1 MATVK
6 NTILLQDKMTP
17 VLRSIIK
24 SMQSTVDIMAGMD
37 GVSNKAFDGVKR
49 NVQAASDALDDFNR
63 GMDEIPTTSRRVE
76 ESISRWKNPLV
87 TAASAIYTFKSVMQG
102 ISKVTNVVDEM
113 TQTTA
118 RLNLMNDG
126 LQSTQDLQNQIYL
139 SAERSRGSYADT
151 ADIVAKLG
159 QRAGDAFS
167 SNMETIAFAEN
178 LNKQFIIAGASQ
190 QEMASASLQLTQAL
204 GSGVLRG
211 EELNA
216 VFESAPNIIQTIADY
231 LDAPIG
237 QIREMASDGQ
247 ITADIVKNAMLGATD
262 EINKQF
268 ESMPM
273 TFGQVMTSI
282 QNSAMMAFQPI
293 FDRLSKLA
301 NSEDFQVFI
310 GNITNGLVVVA
321 GILLNLFD
329 LITAVSSFMTEHWSI
344 LEPIILGVVTA
355 LGLYVGVLTAYN
367 AVQAISNGL
376 KAVATFRETTHAAAL
391 KMQTG
396 ATFAATAA
404 QYGFNAALMASPI
417 TWILIIIIAIIT
429 AIFAVVAAI
438 NHVTGTSLSALGI
451 ITGALAVA
459 GTFIINLVIGVIN
472 AIIQFIW
479 TLFVEPFIRII
490 EWVLN
495 VANGGFNSFGD
506 AVANLIGNIISWFLS
521 LGKVVT
527 KIIDAIFGTN
537 WTAGLSSLQDS
548 VLAWG
553 KNDNAITLDRNAP
566 AIDHRIEYGDA
577 WDSGYAFG
585 EGIQDTISNF
595 SLTDLFDTNIPSPDD
610 YKNPYN
616 IADIA
621 DKTKGIADKTKRIAD
636 NTKAMKNEVNISEED
651 IKLLKDVAAT
661 EFVNK
666 YTTLRPEMT
675 VQFGDVRETAD
686 VNKILEVIEDMVEE
700 AYASALVGEGA

>member
-17 VLRSIIK
+17 VLKSIIK

-37 GVSNKAFDGVKR
+37 GVSNTAFDRVKR
-49 NVQAASDALDDFNR
+49 NVQAASDALNDFNR

-87 TAASAIYTFKSVMQG
+87 TAASAIYTFKSVMKG

-167 SNMETIAFAEN
+167 SNMEIIAFAES
-178 LNKQFIIAGASQ
+178 LNKMFVIAGASQ

-216 VFESAPNIIQTIADY
+216 VFEAAPNIIQTIADY
-231 LDAPIG
+231 LDVPIG

-247 ITADIVKNAMLGATD
+247 ITADIVKNAILGATD
-262 EINKQF
+262 KINKQF
-268 ESMPM
+268 ESMPK
-273 TFGQVMTSI
+273 TFGQAMTSI
-282 QNSAMMAFQPI
+282 QNNAMMAFRPI
-293 FDRLSKLA
+293 FNKLSKLV
-301 NSEDFQVFI
+301 NSDHFQVMVE
-310 GNITNGLVVVA
+310 GITKTLVFVSGLVMEIFDLVAQVA
-321 GILLNLFD
+321 GFISEN
-329 LITAVSSFMTEHWSI
+329 WSI
-344 LEPIILGVVTA
+344 IEPIILGAATALGIYVTA
-355 LGLYVGVLTAYN
+355 LLTYN
-367 AVQAISNGL
+367 TVQAITNGIQ
-376 KAVATFRETTHAAAL
+376 AISAFRASVHAAATML
-391 KMQTG
+391 QTG

-404 QYGFNAALMASPI
+404 QHGFNAALLACPI
-417 TWILIIIIAIIT
+417 TWIILGIIAII
-429 AIFAVVAAI
+429 IVI
-438 NHVTGTSLSALGI
+438 Y
-451 ITGALAVA
+451 LAVA
-459 GTFIINLVIGVIN
+459 AFNKLAGTSVSATGIIMGVLAVAAAFILNTVIGLIN
-472 AIIQFIW
+472 AIIQMVW
-479 TLFVEPFIRII
+479 TTFVEPFIGII

-495 VANGGFNSFGD
+495 AVNGGFNSFGD
-506 AVANLIGNIISWFLS
+506 AVANLIGQIISWFLS
-521 LGKVVT
+521 LGKIVT
-527 KIIDAIFGTN
+527 KIIDAIFGTD

-553 KNDNAITLDRNAP
+553 KNENAITIERTAP
-566 AIDHRIEYGDA
+566 QIDYRMEYGAA
-577 WDSGYAFG
+577 WDAGYAFG
-585 EGIQDTISNF
+585 EGIEDTLSNF
-595 SLTDLFDTNIPSPDD
+595 SIGDLFDTNIPSPDD
-610 YKNPYN
+610 YMNPYDIAN
-616 IADIA
+616 IADN
-621 DKTKGIADKTKRIAD
+621 TKGIAD
-636 NTKAMKNEVNISEED
+636 NTKALKNEVNISEED

-686 VNKILEVIEDMVEE
+686 VNKILEVIEEMVEE

>member
-17 VLRSIIK
+17 VLKSIIK

-37 GVSNKAFDGVKR
+37 GVSNTAFDRVKR
-49 NVQAASDALDDFNR
+49 NVQAASDALNDFNR

-87 TAASAIYTFKSVMQG
+87 TAASAIYTFKSVMKG

-167 SNMETIAFAEN
+167 SNMEIIAFAES
-178 LNKQFIIAGASQ
+178 LNKMFVIAGASQ

-216 VFESAPNIIQTIADY
+216 VFETAPNIIQTIADY
-231 LDAPIG
+231 LDVPIG

-247 ITADIVKNAMLGATD
+247 ITADIVKNAILGATD
-262 EINKQF
+262 KINKQF
-268 ESMPM
+268 ESMPK
-273 TFGQVMTSI
+273 TFGQAMTSI
-282 QNSAMMAFQPI
+282 QNNAMMAFRPI
-293 FDRLSKLA
+293 FNKLSKLV
-301 NSEDFQVFI
+301 NSDHFQVMVE
-310 GNITNGLVVVA
+310 GITKTLVFVSGLVMEIFDLVAQVA
-321 GILLNLFD
+321 GFISEN
-329 LITAVSSFMTEHWSI
+329 WSI
-344 LEPIILGVVTA
+344 IEPIILGAATALGIYVTA
-355 LGLYVGVLTAYN
+355 LLTYN
-367 AVQAISNGL
+367 TVQAITNGIQ
-376 KAVATFRETTHAAAL
+376 AISAFRASVHAAATML
-391 KMQTG
+391 QTG

-404 QYGFNAALMASPI
+404 QHGFNAALLACPI
-417 TWILIIIIAIIT
+417 TWIILGIIAII
-429 AIFAVVAAI
+429 IVI
-438 NHVTGTSLSALGI
+438 Y
-451 ITGALAVA
+451 LAVA
-459 GTFIINLVIGVIN
+459 AFNKLAGTSVSATGIIMGVLAVAAAFILNTVIGLIN
-472 AIIQFIW
+472 AIIQMVW
-479 TLFVEPFIRII
+479 TTFVEPFIGII

-495 VANGGFNSFGD
+495 AVNGGFNSFGD
-506 AVANLIGNIISWFLS
+506 AVANLIGQIISWFLS
-521 LGKVVT
+521 LGKIVT
-527 KIIDAIFGTN
+527 KIIDAIFGTD

-553 KNDNAITLDRNAP
+553 KNENAITIERTAP
-566 AIDHRIEYGDA
+566 QIDYRMEYGAA
-577 WDSGYAFG
+577 WDAGYAFG
-585 EGIQDTISNF
+585 EGIEDTLSNF
-595 SLTDLFDTNIPSPDD
+595 SIGDLFDTNIPSPDD
-610 YKNPYN
+610 YMNPYDIAN
-616 IADIA
+616 IADN
-621 DKTKGIADKTKRIAD
+621 TKGIAD
-636 NTKAMKNEVNISEED
+636 NTKALKNEVNISEED

-686 VNKILEVIEDMVEE
+686 VNKILEVIEEMVEE